1 MWILSVTQATVAA
14 VATGAAGA
22 ASSDGASSSASST
35 GVVGAFT
42 PSRTSYVNGQRESQV
57 FVSFAPSTSSIVRH
71 PSRFNNP
78 ESTRS
83 SKIAGSSRLAGS
95 IVIPASVLQLS
106 TSGSFSCAFA
116 VSAVIDILFPSL
128 FLFHT
133 FSLLNIVVKKYI
145 YSCVQLPEEPLNY
158 FCQAK
163 ESGGLLPHCTQR

>member
-1 MWILSVTQATVAA
+1 MCLLVNVPTTFVSSTGASAVAVAATAAAGTSATASPVAPRAPTGISRLISFPSPIWILSVPPATVAA

-22 ASSDGASSSASST
+22 ASSAGASSSASSA

-42 PSRTSYVNGQRESQV
+42 PSRTSFVNGQRESQV

-95 IVIPASVLQLS
+95 IVIPASALQHS
-106 TSGSFSCAFA
+106 TAGS
-116 VSAVIDILFPSL
+116 
-128 FLFHT
+128 
-133 FSLLNIVVKKYI
+133 
-145 YSCVQLPEEPLNY
+145 
-158 FCQAK
+158 
-163 ESGGLLPHCTQR
+163 